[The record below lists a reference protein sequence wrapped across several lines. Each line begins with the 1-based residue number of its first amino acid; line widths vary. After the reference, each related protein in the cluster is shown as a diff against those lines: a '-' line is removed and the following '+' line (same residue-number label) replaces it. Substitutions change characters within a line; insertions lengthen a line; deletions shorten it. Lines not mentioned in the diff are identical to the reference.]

1 MEKVTPEDDFPGRL
15 LHQVS
20 SLLVVLGILPFNDV
34 LPSKCFMIDEIHNIL
49 FYRLDHNSSSASA
62 LNYEKKCTLTMKLL

>member
-20 SLLVVLGILPFNDV
+20 PLPVVLRLLIFNDV
-34 LPSKCFMIDEIHNIL
+34 LPSKCFMISEIQT
-49 FYRLDHNSSSASA
+49 FYFAVLIII
-62 LNYEKKCTLTMKLL
+62 